1 MSLPFIKIQNDTLD
15 LIHVPTITSGKN
27 IPVISC
33 IGTSR
38 DGKSTLLDFYCD
50 WVIRNNGSIGSD
62 DLQTQSPRPRYPF
75 PTSNGIDPVTSG
87 IDFYQVA
94 DKCLLVD
101 CQGMQQFSDAKH
113 DHLIALICY
122 QISNLIIL
130 TVRQRL
136 DLQVLNN
143 LLSMFSFLPQIE
155 QKFRRMDRP
164 RLILRIKDSPHD
176 KEMKRDPKFLDHMV
190 ERWLRKT
197 GDQYDAIKQAFVD
210 AFEIH
215 VIATSYPVDPDPDQD
230 SDSLNIYSEKF
241 SAMNPSFVAACQHI
255 HRLSEKTTT
264 CELMRNGKK
273 LGSLVQS
280 LNKNPNICYKKLDL
294 YYNIVTN
301 ELLEYSK
308 QHILVYPFIDH
319 SICDKMDGS
328 FKGSVLY
335 LERLD
340 QIKELEHHTLN
351 IKFKDVPN
359 EMKQQKLGPYFAN
372 ITGHM
377 ESARK
382 KNILLAED
390 IVSPY
395 WRTFRKK
402 FDGTSF
408 EKKIQGFIEIFV
420 DREREFL
427 KGIESVDHS
436 VQTKYIDLLVK
447 EKQDLEKK
455 QSMIIKKNEKI
466 TNDINQR
473 VREYQMDVKITSK
486 IIEQIDQINVH
497 NAWYNQKPE
506 CIERKIRKDIVQV
519 LTNMYEE
526 LNHIR
531 FLGDDQNIW
540 KQLTYVTPREI
551 DQMISDNS
559 DLLGK
564 PMFNELYYES
574 LHHRLMEI
582 GFLRDV
588 DYTKIPGIRFVEF
601 VIGDEV
607 YPMVEE
613 FYSERFRDVL
623 EQIME
628 KHPYI
633 TVTIEEM
640 DENVRKV
647 YAVLKSGTMCPI
659 IGPNKRAMILGTL
672 QYIIM
677 EKMIRFCHT
686 NGLQIV

>member
-1 MSLPFIKIQNDTLD
+1 MSLPFVKIQNDTLD
-15 LIHVPTITSGKN
+15 LIHVPTISSGKN

-50 WVIRNNGSIGSD
+50 WLMRNNGSG
-62 DLQTQSPRPRYPF
+62 DLQRPRYPF
-75 PTSNGIDPVTSG
+75 PASNSIDPVTSG
-87 IDFYQVA
+87 IDFYQVE

-113 DHLIALICY
+113 DHLISLICY

-164 RLILRIKDSPHD
+164 RLILRIKDSPYE
-176 KEMKRDPKFLDHMV
+176 KEMRRDPKFLDHMV

-197 GDQYDAIKQAFVD
+197 GDQYDAIKQAFID

-215 VIATSYPVDPDPDQD
+215 VIATSYPVDPDPDRD
-230 SDSLNIYSEKF
+230 ADSLNIYSEKF
-241 SAMNPSFVAACQHI
+241 SAMNPSFVTACEKI
-255 HRLSEKTTT
+255 HRLSGSLPGGQTT

-280 LNKNPNICYKKLDL
+280 LIKNPNICYKKLDL
-294 YYNIVTN
+294 YHNIVTN

-308 QHILVYPFIDH
+308 HQILVYPFTDQ
-319 SICDKMDGS
+319 SLCDKMDGS
-328 FKGSVLY
+328 FKASTLY
-335 LERLD
+335 LERMD
-340 QIKELEHHTLN
+340 QIKELEHHTLS
-351 IKFKDVPN
+351 IKFKDVPE
-359 EMKQQKLGPYFAN
+359 EMKQHKLGPDFAA
-372 ITGHM
+372 ITGYV
-377 ESARK
+377 ESART

-390 IVSPY
+390 KVSPY

-402 FDGTSF
+402 FDGTCF
-408 EKKIQGFIEIFV
+408 DKKIQGFIEIFV

-455 QSMIIKKNEKI
+455 QSMIIQKNEKI
-466 TNDINQR
+466 ANEIRKRIKD
-473 VREYQMDVKITSK
+473 YQMDTQIGLK

-506 CIERKIRKDIVQV
+506 YVERKIRKDIVQV
-519 LTNMYEE
+519 LTKIYEE

-540 KQLTYVTPREI
+540 KQLTPVTPREI
-551 DQMISDNS
+551 DQMISENS

-588 DYTKIPGIRFVEF
+588 DYTKIPGIRFIEF
-601 VIGDEV
+601 VIGEEI
-607 YPMVEE
+607 YQMVEE

-623 EQIME
+623 KQIME

-640 DENVRKV
+640 GWNLRKI
-647 YAVLKSGTMCPI
+647 YPVLKSGTMCPI
-659 IGPNKRAMILGTL
+659 IGPNKRTMITGTL